1 MKRGQFFAML
11 LIGILALAW
20 SVQAN
25 DTPKENWDLFSKNL
39 VMALKSQN
47 EGLQR
52 SAMMRIIQH
61 ADKVKVDAAVYDVV
75 RIYRSHSDENMRQL
89 ALVTLYKMDNK
100 WAIDFLKRAAKFEKS
115 PKLRKQIYAIL
126 NEYAMKTALADD
138 NMEFFADNK

>member
-1 MKRGQFFAML
+1 MKRIQFFTAV
-11 LIGILALAW
+11 LIGFLALAW

-25 DTPKENWDLFSKNL
+25 DLPKEKWDSFSNNL
-39 VMALKSQN
+39 IVALKSQN

-52 SAMMRIIQH
+52 SAMMRIIQY
-61 ADKVKVDAAVYDVV
+61 ADKVKVDVAVYDVV
-75 RIYRSHSDENMRQL
+75 RIYRKHSDENMRQL

-115 PKLRKQIYAIL
+115 PRLQKQIYAIL

-138 NMEFFADNK
+138 NIEFFADNK